1 LIRAH
6 GIGELERLGLEY
18 RHEKFGM
25 RNRAERF
32 FRYLKERT
40 GYSTIR

>member
-1 LIRAH
+1 
-6 GIGELERLGLEY
+6 
-18 RHEKFGM
+18 M

-40 GYSTIR
+40 GVFHNKMSAKTIYRE